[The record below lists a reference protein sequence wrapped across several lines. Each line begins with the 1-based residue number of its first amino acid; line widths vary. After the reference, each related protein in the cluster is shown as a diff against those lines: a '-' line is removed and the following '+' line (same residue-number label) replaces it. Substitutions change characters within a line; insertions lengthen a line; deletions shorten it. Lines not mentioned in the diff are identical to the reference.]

1 MTDDPL
7 IEALTGA
14 VADTAEPV
22 RDEDRHALAR
32 LLPLIEKRA
41 AAEGIFLDEDRRL
54 ALAVHALGFVRRVR
68 AGEHLD
74 ALDPAVADEITPGP
88 LSAARELIDAHGAS
102 LGHAARDTEVVLL
115 ALHFETARQLQ
126 ESSPAAHGTHA

>member
-22 RDEDRHALAR
+22 RDEDRRALAR
-32 LLPLIEKRA
+32 LLPLIEERA
-41 AAEGIFLDEDRRL
+41 AAERILLDEDRRL

-68 AGEHLD
+68 A
-74 ALDPAVADEITPGP
+74 A
-88 LSAARELIDAHGAS
+88 
-102 LGHAARDTEVVLL
+102 
-115 ALHFETARQLQ
+115 
-126 ESSPAAHGTHA
+126 

>member
-7 IEALTGA
+7 IEALAGA

-32 LLPLIEKRA
+32 LLPLIEERA
-41 AAEGIFLDEDRRL
+41 AAERISFDEDRRL

-74 ALDPAVADEITPGP
+74 ALDPGVADEITPGP
-88 LSAARELIDAHGAS
+88 LAAARELIAGYGTP
-102 LGHAARDTEVVLL
+102 LGHAAQDTEVLLL

-126 ESSPAAHGTHA
+126 ESSPARQNARA

>member
-7 IEALTGA
+7 IEALSGA

-32 LLPLIEKRA
+32 LLPLIEERA
-41 AAEGIFLDEDRRL
+41 AAERIVLDEDRAT

-68 AGEHLD
+68 A
-74 ALDPAVADEITPGP
+74 A
-88 LSAARELIDAHGAS
+88 
-102 LGHAARDTEVVLL
+102 
-115 ALHFETARQLQ
+115 
-126 ESSPAAHGTHA
+126 